1 MTIVQEGKLLRTRA
15 RRTTRRGATRYVAVA
30 AVTACAAFTAPAFAA
45 AAPGDAVPTIATPGG
60 TLPGDL
66 STDDLANLAN
76 LVNTDANREEIE
88 AFAAFVPAILG
99 AAAGP
104 ADIQQPEPLQ
114 SLLATARELVE
125 NANLPENVKST
136 LLRVITF
143 LDGSGGGGPA
153 IPEDGPVIAQFLYP
167 TVGFGCI
174 SEEGNSIGA
183 ALAVPGPALLPPPG
197 VGPGQAGF
205 VFTALGT
212 PIPTAEQP
220 VPMTVTWLNLDNR
233 RSETQNLTDAAKI
246 NHPDGPAALTTIA
259 DTGPGRVVAVIS
271 GGLTTQAEG
280 EAPRS
285 CTFLPTVG
293 FFTVA

>member
-1 MTIVQEGKLLRTRA
+1 MV
-15 RRTTRRGATRYVAVA
+15 
-30 AVTACAAFTAPAFAA
+30 
-45 AAPGDAVPTIATPGG
+45 D
-60 TLPGDL
+60 
-66 STDDLANLAN
+66 
-76 LVNTDANREEIE
+76 TDANREQIE

-114 SLLATARELVE
+114 SLLATARQLLEG
-125 NANLPENVKST
+125 ANLPPELKST

-153 IPEDGPVIAQFLYP
+153 IPHDGPVIAQFLYP
-167 TVGFGCI
+167 TIGFGCI

-212 PIPTAEQP
+212 PIPAAEQP

-233 RSETQNLTDAAKI
+233 RSETQNLTDAARI
-246 NHPDGPAALTTIA
+246 NHPDGPAALTAIA

-271 GGLTTQAEG
+271 GGLTTQAES